1 MLVLSR
7 KAGETIYIDGQIK
20 VTVVRISGNRVRIG
34 IDAPSQMR
42 IVRNE
47 LNEWDDLS
55 FGQTDKQDLA
65 SVASPLCKSG

>member
-7 KAGETIYIDGQIK
+7 KAGETIHIDGQIK
-20 VTVVRISGNRVRIG
+20 VTVVRISGNRVKIG

-55 FGQTDKQDLA
+55 FGQTDKQDLDGRQCCLA
-65 SVASPLCKSG
+65 TL